1 MTFEAIVGN
10 LENDIESLSARIDSV
25 EMQLNGVTKLIAEM
39 HLDLHA
45 HLSGEEENDL
55 TTRWSGSSP
64 E

>member
-1 MTFEAIVGN
+1 MTLESVLAN
-10 LENDIESLSARIDSV
+10 LENDIETLSERVDALEV
-25 EMQLNGVTKLIAEM
+25 QMNGATKLIAEM

-45 HLSGEEENDL
+45 HLSGEDEDL